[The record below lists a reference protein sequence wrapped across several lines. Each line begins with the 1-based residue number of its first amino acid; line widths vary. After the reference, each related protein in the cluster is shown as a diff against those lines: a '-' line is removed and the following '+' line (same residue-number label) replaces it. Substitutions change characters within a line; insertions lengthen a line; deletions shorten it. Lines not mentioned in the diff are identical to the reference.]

1 LLKDSRLGLL
11 LALLFA
17 GSMWFYMQRVLVPY
31 QRADAAAHG
40 RPRGNLSDLYPRWL
54 GTRELL
60 LHHRD
65 PYSAEVTREIQ
76 IGYYGRPLNP
86 DHADDPRVNEPRVDE
101 PRVNEPKDQQGF
113 AYPLHVVF
121 LLAPTIGLPFP
132 VVQTG
137 FRWLLVVLTLASVF
151 LWLRVLRW
159 HPSVAVTAILIVLTF
174 GSYGVVQGIKLQ
186 QLTLLVSA
194 LLAGCAAALV
204 AGHFS
209 LAGFLLALATIKP
222 QLALPVAGWLVLW
235 AASDWR
241 RRQIFIWSFGLSTAI
256 FLAASEYVLPG
267 WIGRFRDAVTAYR
280 QYTGG
285 AGSLLDVLATP
296 VLGKVLAAGAV
307 IAVAITGWRVRYASH
322 DSISFST
329 MLALVL
335 AVTLVIVPT
344 FAPYNQVLLLPAVF
358 LIAISWRDLWKRN
371 RLTRMA
377 CGIGLLVAFWP
388 WLASCG
394 LMLASLFLPA
404 GLVQSAWAAPLYTS
418 LGIPLVILGLVT
430 VCAID
435 RLQGSSVVR
444 APKL

>member
-1 LLKDSRLGLL
+1 LLKDTRLGLL

-17 GSMWFYMQRVLVPY
+17 GSVWFYVQQVLVPY
-31 QRADAAAHG
+31 QKADAVAHG

-76 IGYYGRPLNP
+76 TGYYGRPLDP
-86 DHADDPRVNEPRVDE
+86 DRAD
-101 PRVNEPKDQQGF
+101 EPKDQQGF

-121 LLAPTIGLPFP
+121 LLAPTVSLPFP
-132 VVQTG
+132 VVQAG
-137 FRWLLVVLTLASVF
+137 FRWLLVILTLASIF

-174 GSYGVVQGIKLQ
+174 GSYAVVQGIKLQ
-186 QLTLLVSA
+186 QLTLAVSA

-204 AGHFS
+204 AGYFL

-235 AASDWR
+235 AVSDWR
-241 RRQIFIWSFGLSTAI
+241 RRQIFFWSFALTTAV
-256 FLAASEYVLPG
+256 FLLASEYVLPG
-267 WIGRFRDAVTAYR
+267 WIGQFRGAVAAYR

-296 VLGKVLAAGAV
+296 ILGKILAAAAV
-307 IAVAITGWRVRYASH
+307 IAVAVTGWRVRRAKH
-322 DSISFST
+322 DSVGFST
-329 MLALVL
+329 MFSLVL
-335 AVTLVIVPT
+335 VVTLVIVPS

-358 LIAISWRDLWKRN
+358 LIATSWKELWGRN
-371 RLTRMA
+371 RLTRLA
-377 CGIGLLVAFWP
+377 CGLAVLIVFWP

-394 LMLASLFLPA
+394 LMAASLFLPA
-404 GLVQSAWAAPLYTS
+404 NSVQRAWTLPLYTS
-418 LGIPLVILGLVT
+418 LGIPLVVLGLFAA
-430 VCAID
+430 CAID
-435 RLQGSSVVR
+435 RLKASS
-444 APKL
+444 

>member
-1 LLKDSRLGLL
+1 LLKDTRLGLF

-17 GSMWFYMQRVLVPY
+17 GSVWFYVQQVLVPY
-31 QRADAAAHG
+31 QKADAVAHG

-76 IGYYGRPLNP
+76 TGYYGRPLDP
-86 DHADDPRVNEPRVDE
+86 DRAD
-101 PRVNEPKDQQGF
+101 EPKDQQGF

-121 LLAPTIGLPFP
+121 LLAPTVCLPFP
-132 VVQTG
+132 VVQAG
-137 FRWLLVVLTLASVF
+137 FRWLLVILTLASIF

-159 HPSVAVTAILIVLTF
+159 HPSVTVTAILIVLTF
-174 GSYGVVQGIKLQ
+174 GSYAVVQGIKLQ
-186 QLTLLVSA
+186 QLTLVVSA

-204 AGHFS
+204 AGYFL

-235 AASDWR
+235 AVSDWR
-241 RRQIFIWSFGLSTAI
+241 RRQIFFWSFALTTAV
-256 FLAASEYVLPG
+256 FLLASEYVLPG
-267 WIGRFRDAVTAYR
+267 WIGQFRGAVAAYR

-296 VLGKVLAAGAV
+296 ILGKILAAAAV
-307 IAVAITGWRVRYASH
+307 IAVAVTGWRVRRAAH
-322 DSISFST
+322 DSVGFST
-329 MLALVL
+329 MFSLVL
-335 AVTLVIVPT
+335 VVTLVIVPS

-358 LIAISWRDLWKRN
+358 LIATSWKELWGRN
-371 RLTRMA
+371 RLTRLA
-377 CGIGLLVAFWP
+377 CGLAVLIVFWP

-394 LMLASLFLPA
+394 LAAASLFLPA
-404 GLVQSAWAAPLYTS
+404 NSVQRAWTLPLYTS
-418 LGIPLVILGLVT
+418 LGIPLVVLGLFAA
-430 VCAID
+430 CAVD
-435 RLQGSSVVR
+435 RLKASS
-444 APKL
+444 